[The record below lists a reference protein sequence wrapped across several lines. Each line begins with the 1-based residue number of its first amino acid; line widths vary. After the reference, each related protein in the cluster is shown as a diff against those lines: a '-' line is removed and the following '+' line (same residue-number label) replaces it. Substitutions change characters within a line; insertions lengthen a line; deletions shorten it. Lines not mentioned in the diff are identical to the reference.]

1 MWNCK
6 FGAKSGGYLRS
17 DPLHCLLITGYQ
29 PDTNWMSEMP
39 QASKWLCGISV
50 YFYLFLSA
58 SVSFYCFYM
67 FFCLRADHF
76 SCFCELFR
84 YGIHICYGSHC
95 RFLQSVEVHAGS
107 AGQDLGSLLL

>member
-17 DPLHCLLITGYQ
+17 DPLRCLLITGYQ

-58 SVSFYCFYM
+58 SVSFYM
-67 FFCLRADHF
+67 
-76 SCFCELFR
+76 
-84 YGIHICYGSHC
+84 
-95 RFLQSVEVHAGS
+95 
-107 AGQDLGSLLL
+107 LLLFLYVSLFTDESLFLLL

>member
-1 MWNCK
+1 MWNFK
-6 FGAKSGGYLRS
+6 FGAKSDGYLRS
-17 DPLHCLLITGYQ
+17 DPLRCLLITGYQ
-29 PDTNWMSEMP
+29 ANINQISKMP

-50 YFYLFLSA
+50 YFYLFLSV

>member
-17 DPLHCLLITGYQ
+17 DPLRCLLITGYQ
-29 PDTNWMSEMP
+29 ANINQISKMP

-50 YFYLFLSA
+50 YFYLFLSV

-67 FFCLRADHF
+67 
-76 SCFCELFR
+76 
-84 YGIHICYGSHC
+84 
-95 RFLQSVEVHAGS
+95 
-107 AGQDLGSLLL
+107 LLLFLYVSLFTDKSLFLLL

>member
-17 DPLHCLLITGYQ
+17 DPLRCLLITGYQ
-29 PDTNWMSEMP
+29 ANINQISKMP

-58 SVSFYCFYM
+58 FVVSICFSVYGRITFPAFVSFSAMVYIF
-67 FFCLRADHF
+67 
-76 SCFCELFR
+76 
-84 YGIHICYGSHC
+84 
-95 RFLQSVEVHAGS
+95 VTVPTAGS
-107 AGQDLGSLLL
+107 FSP